1 MEHKNIMQAQLM
13 QSHIEA
19 CKESSLTVRAY
30 CLEHQI
36 KSSNYYYWQNKLQ
49 LPAPGGKFIP
59 VTPLLSTVPVSIT
72 FTNGK
77 RISFETM
84 PPVEYVKQLM
94 S

>member
-1 MEHKNIMQAQLM
+1 MEQKNITQAQLM
-13 QSHIEA
+13 QSHLDA
-19 CKESSLTVRAY
+19 CKASGLTVRSY

-49 LPAPGGKFIP
+49 LLAPRGKFIP
-59 VTPLLSTVPVSIT
+59 ITPLLSTVPVSIT

-77 RISFETM
+77 CISFETL
-84 PPVEYVKQLM
+84 PPIEYVKQLM

>member
-1 MEHKNIMQAQLM
+1 MEQKNITQAQLM
-13 QSHIEA
+13 QTHIEA
-19 CKESSLTVRAY
+19 CKASGLTVRAY

-36 KSSNYYYWQNKLQ
+36 KFSNYYYWQNKLQ
-49 LPAPGGKFIP
+49 LPAPGKFIP
-59 VTPLLSTVPVSIT
+59 ITPLLLTVPVSIT

-77 RISFETM
+77 CISFETM